1 MTIDEILQL
10 EDQTTA
16 VIKLDER
23 VNELSDYGE
32 DLSKLTQPEKVLLF
46 IGNLEREV
54 NNGGF
59 YQFYANSSG
68 DYAHET
74 YDALKTIGATKMADI
89 LDKANSIWPNRTVP
103 KNGIKRQDVQ
113 DSIEEQAEKVWDQC
127 DSNFYGYPDDIA
139 GLLIKYVKQNK
150 SDFK

>member
-32 DLSKLTQPEKVLLF
+32 DLSKLTEPEKVLLF
-46 IGNLEREV
+46 VGNLEREV

-59 YQFYANSSG
+59 QQFYLNTSG

-74 YDALKTIGATKMADI
+74 YDALKTIGATTMAEI
-89 LDKANSIWPNRTVP
+89 LDKANSTWPKQTVP
-103 KNGIKRQDVQ
+103 KNTIIRQKVQ
-113 DSIEEQAEKVWDQC
+113 DTIEEQAEIVWDQC
-127 DSNFYGYPDDIA
+127 DADFYKYPDNIA
-139 GLLIKYVKQNK
+139 GLLLKYVKENK
-150 SDFK
+150 SNFN